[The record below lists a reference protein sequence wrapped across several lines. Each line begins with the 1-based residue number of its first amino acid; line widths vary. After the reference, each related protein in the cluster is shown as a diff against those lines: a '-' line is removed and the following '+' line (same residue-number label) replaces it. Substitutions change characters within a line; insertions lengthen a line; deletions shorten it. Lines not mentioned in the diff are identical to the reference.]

1 MGGDHLDWVVRKGL
15 FEEMRIIET
24 RAYVTRSGWPS
35 QGTGGSDQSKPP
47 WRRSNLGD
55 GAPLEAKQAWLPERQ
70 NSEPGSSVVNQ
81 SGWRCGGWEGGKA
94 RSPLGAA

>member
-47 WRRSNLGD
+47 WRRSNLGG
-55 GAPLEAKQAWLPERQ
+55 GASLEM
-70 NSEPGSSVVNQ
+70 EPP
-81 SGWRCGGWEGGKA
+81 WRRSKLGCLRGKTV
-94 RSPLGAA
+94 SLAAV